1 MTLPRLEVYLD
12 SYNSE
17 PFVREYDDK
26 TALSTGFDSMLEH
39 WIQQT
44 AGRRVDIATDLRVQD
59 IRQQAA
65 SSIQNLISAT
75 CLRVKLIDPTSYV
88 SRDLDD
94 TAPLEP
100 VPSLV
105 QGQLCP

>member
-1 MTLPRLEVYLD
+1 MTLHRLEVYLD

-26 TALSTGFDSMLEH
+26 TALSRGFDSMLEH

-44 AGRRVDIATDLRVQD
+44 AGRRVDITTDLRVQD

-75 CLRVKLIDPTSYV
+75 CLRVKLIDPTS
-88 SRDLDD
+88 
-94 TAPLEP
+94 
-100 VPSLV
+100 
-105 QGQLCP
+105 

>member
-1 MTLPRLEVYLD
+1 MTLHRLEVYLD

-44 AGRRVDIATDLRVQD
+44 AGRHCDG
-59 IRQQAA
+59 
-65 SSIQNLISAT
+65 
-75 CLRVKLIDPTSYV
+75 P
-88 SRDLDD
+88 
-94 TAPLEP
+94 
-100 VPSLV
+100 
-105 QGQLCP
+105 